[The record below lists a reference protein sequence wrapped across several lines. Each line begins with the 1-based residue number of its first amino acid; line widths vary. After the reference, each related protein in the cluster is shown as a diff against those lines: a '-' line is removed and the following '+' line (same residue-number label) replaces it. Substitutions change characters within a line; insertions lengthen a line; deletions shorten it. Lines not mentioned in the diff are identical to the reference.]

1 MTLLCKIYRSVNKSD
16 CYLYVPFEQDLEGV
30 PEALLKQLGK
40 LESAMTLK
48 LTPERKLAQAD
59 ITEVLSQLNEQGY
72 YLQMASTTDEY
83 MQIVRARNEKL

>member
-1 MTLLCKIYRSVNKSD
+1 MTVLCKIYRSVNKAD
-16 CYLYVPFEQDLEGV
+16 CYLYVPHEKDLEDI
-30 PEALLKQLGK
+30 PEPLLKHLGK
-40 LESAMTLK
+40 LEPAMTLK

-59 ITEVLSQLNEQGY
+59 IKEVLAQLDEQGY

>member
-1 MTLLCKIYRSVNKSD
+1 MTVLCTIYRSANKSD

>member
-1 MTLLCKIYRSVNKSD
+1 
-16 CYLYVPFEQDLEGV
+16 VPFEKDLEAV

-59 ITEVLSQLNEQGY
+59 ITEVLAQLDEQGY
-72 YLQMASTTDEY
+72 YLQIASTADEY